1 MQEIHDRTLI
11 AEGLTIAEGPRW
23 HAGRLWF
30 SDFYLQKVM
39 RVEPDG
45 SLSEVA
51 SVPAQPSGLGWLPDG
66 RLLVV
71 SMLDRRV
78 LRRDGD
84 LLTTHADL
92 SALASCHC
100 NDMLVD
106 RMGRAYVGNFG
117 FDMFAK
123 APEHPAELILVDAD
137 GSARIVARDMRFPNG
152 MALTKNGKVLI
163 VAETLGK
170 CLSAFDVAEDGA
182 LSNRRVWASLE
193 TAMPDG
199 ICIDAEDAVWLA
211 SPPTQEFLRVKEGGE
226 ITHRISVPG
235 QAIACALG
243 GTDGR
248 TLFLTTGR
256 LARPQRALEE
266 RQGRIETVRVEVPAA
281 A

>member
-1 MQEIHDRTLI
+1 MC
-11 AEGLTIAEGPRW
+11 
-23 HAGRLWF
+23 
-30 SDFYLQKVM
+30 
-39 RVEPDG
+39 VELDG
-45 SLSEVA
+45 TLSEVA
-51 SVPAQPSGLGWLPDG
+51 AVPAQPSGLGWLPDG

-78 LRRDGD
+78 LRLDGQT
-84 LLTTHADL
+84 LATHADL

-123 APEHPAELILVDAD
+123 APEQEAELILVEAD
-137 GSARIVARDMRFPNG
+137 GAARIVARDMQFPNG
-152 MALTKNGKVLI
+152 MALTRNGKTLI

-170 CLSAFDVAEDGA
+170 RLSAFDVAEDGS

-226 ITHRISVPG
+226 ITHRISVPR

-243 GTDGR
+243 GEDGH

-256 LARPQRALEE
+256 LARQQRALEE
-266 RQGRIETVRVEVPAA
+266 RQGRIETVQVDVPPAA